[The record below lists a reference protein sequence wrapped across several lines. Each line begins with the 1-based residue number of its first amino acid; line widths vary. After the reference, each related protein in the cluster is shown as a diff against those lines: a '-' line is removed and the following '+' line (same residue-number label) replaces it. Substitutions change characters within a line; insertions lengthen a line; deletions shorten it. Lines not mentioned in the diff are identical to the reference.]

1 MHFSDFQVSR
11 ADTERYDVSKLLRN
25 KFTFK
30 NAIESFDGQ
39 EHYNNLINRSRAAG
53 SCTVQLEI

>member
-25 KFTFK
+25 KCSFK
-30 NAIESFDGQ
+30 NTIETFDGQ
-39 EHYNNLINRSRAAG
+39 EHYNNIINNSRPG